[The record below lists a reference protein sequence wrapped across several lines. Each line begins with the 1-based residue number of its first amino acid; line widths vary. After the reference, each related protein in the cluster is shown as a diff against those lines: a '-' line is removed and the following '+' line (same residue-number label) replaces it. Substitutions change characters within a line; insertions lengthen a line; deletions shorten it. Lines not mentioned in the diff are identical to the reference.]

1 MKTVF
6 MFSGQGAQYAGMGK
20 DLYENYAVAKEVF
33 DRADEV
39 LGYSIKDICFSDEEK
54 LGLTEF
60 TQPAILTM
68 SIAAMKV
75 LQENGINA
83 DMTAGLSLGEYSAL
97 VASGAMKFEE
107 AVALVQKRGKFM
119 CGIIGYTGS
128 EDVKGVLLDALELLE
143 YRGYDSAGIA
153 LADTGLKQT
162 KVYKCAGRVKDLRA
176 ICESEKLITECGI
189 GHTRWATHG
198 GVNDTNAHPHQV
210 GKVTLVHNGI
220 IENYRELI
228 ADYELESVLKSET
241 DSEVVAALLNKFYT
255 GDPDEAIK
263 KTVSKLKGT
272 FALVILF
279 EDHQGEIYS
288 VRNVSPIVAT
298 LCKEGAML
306 ASDLTALCRFT
317 NRYFVVPEY
326 HILKL
331 AKDAIVLKDFNGNQV
346 EPDYLE
352 VDWELNNAGKN
363 GYPFYM
369 EKEIMEQPDAIER
382 TITNRITSGMPDF
395 TADGV
400 PDEIFTQCER
410 VNIIACGTAMH
421 AGLVAQALIKSILH
435 MHIDVD
441 MASEFMYS
449 DPVIDEKS
457 LVIAVSQSG
466 ETIDTLEAVKY
477 AKKRGAKCLSIIN
490 VKGSSIARESDYV
503 LYTNAGPEIAVAS
516 TKAYTTQLAVFYL
529 IVAKMAQLRGV
540 FSQEETQSFIREL
553 QRTPDV
559 MKKVLEGRQEIHK
572 LANKVLEAKDL
583 FMIGRGLDYSILLE
597 GSLKLKEVSYIHSE
611 AYASGELKHGPI
623 ALITQDT
630 PVVAAVTQ
638 EKLMSKE
645 LSNIK
650 EVRSRGASCS
660 LSRKV
665 LQKISTV
672 HMIPS
677 ICRICRMNLW

>member
-1 MKTVF
+1 
-6 MFSGQGAQYAGMGK
+6 
-20 DLYENYAVAKEVF
+20 
-33 DRADEV
+33 
-39 LGYSIKDICFSDEEK
+39 
-54 LGLTEF
+54 
-60 TQPAILTM
+60 
-68 SIAAMKV
+68 
-75 LQENGINA
+75 
-83 DMTAGLSLGEYSAL
+83 
-97 VASGAMKFEE
+97 
-107 AVALVQKRGKFM
+107 M

-128 EDVKGVLLDALELLE
+128 EDVREVLLDALELLE

-153 LADTGLKQT
+153 LRDEESGKTE
-162 KVYKCAGRVKDLRA
+162 VRKCAGRVSDLRA
-176 ICESEKLITECGI
+176 ICASEKVVSQCGI

-198 GVNDTNAHPHQV
+198 GVNDCNAHPHQV

-228 ADYELESVLKSET
+228 ADYDLADTLKSET
-241 DSEVVAALLNKFYT
+241 DSEVVAALLNRFYE
-255 GDPDEAIK
+255 GNPEEAIK

-279 EDHQGEIYS
+279 EDQKDVIYS
-288 VRNVSPIVAT
+288 TRNVSPIVAT
-298 LCKEGAML
+298 ICKEGAML

-331 AKDAIVLKDFNGNQV
+331 SADKLTLTDFDGNEVLPK
-346 EPDYLE
+346 YLT
-352 VDWELNNAGKN
+352 VDWELNSAGKN

-369 EKEIMEQPDAIER
+369 EKEIMEQPEAIEN
-382 TITNRITSGMPDF
+382 TIKNRIVGGMPDF
-395 TADGV
+395 TAAGV
-400 PDEIFTQCER
+400 PDTLFTECEHICI
-410 VNIIACGTAMH
+410 VACGTAMH
-421 AGLVAQALIKSILH
+421 AGLVAQALVKSILH
-435 MHIDVD
+435 MHIEVQ

-449 DPVIDEKS
+449 DPVIDEKT

-477 AKKRGAKCLSIIN
+477 AKNRGAKCLAIIN

-529 IVAKMAQLRGV
+529 IVARMAHSRGV
-540 FSQEETQSFIREL
+540 FDDAQTQSFVREL
-553 QRTPDV
+553 QRTPEV
-559 MKKVLEGRQEIHK
+559 MKKVLERRRDIHVVAK
-572 LANKVLEAKDL
+572 KVLGAKDL

-630 PVVAAVTQ
+630 PVVATVTQ

-650 EVRSRGASCS
+650 EVKSRGADVVVFIKESIAGDLAKEYEIFTLPDMQDEFMVLPAS
-660 LSRKV
+660 VALQLLAYYVSSDKGFDVDKPRNLAKV
-665 LQKISTV
+665 VTV
-672 HMIPS
+672 E
-677 ICRICRMNLW
+677 

>member
-1 MKTVF
+1 M
-6 MFSGQGAQYAGMGK
+6 
-20 DLYENYAVAKEVF
+20 
-33 DRADEV
+33 
-39 LGYSIKDICFSDEEK
+39 
-54 LGLTEF
+54 
-60 TQPAILTM
+60 
-68 SIAAMKV
+68 
-75 LQENGINA
+75 
-83 DMTAGLSLGEYSAL
+83 
-97 VASGAMKFEE
+97 
-107 AVALVQKRGKFM
+107 
-119 CGIIGYTGS
+119 
-128 EDVKGVLLDALELLE
+128 
-143 YRGYDSAGIA
+143 
-153 LADTGLKQT
+153 
-162 KVYKCAGRVKDLRA
+162 
-176 ICESEKLITECGI
+176 
-189 GHTRWATHG
+189 
-198 GVNDTNAHPHQV
+198 
-210 GKVTLVHNGI
+210 TLVHNGI

-331 AKDAIVLKDFNGNQV
+331 AKDAIVNQV

-611 AYASGELKHGPI
+611 AYAAGELKHGTI
-623 ALITQDT
+623 SLIEDGTLVIGVLTQ
-630 PVVAAVTQ
+630 PELY
-638 EKLMSKE
+638 EKTV
-645 LSNIK
+645 SNMV
-650 EVRSRGASCS
+650 ECRSRGAYLMGLTTFGNYNIEDTADFTVYIPKTDPHFATS
-660 LSRKV
+660 LAV
-665 LQKISTV
+665 IPLQLLGYYVSVNKGLDVDKPRNLAKSVTV
-672 HMIPS
+672 E
-677 ICRICRMNLW
+677 

>member
-1 MKTVF
+1 
-6 MFSGQGAQYAGMGK
+6 
-20 DLYENYAVAKEVF
+20 
-33 DRADEV
+33 
-39 LGYSIKDICFSDEEK
+39 
-54 LGLTEF
+54 
-60 TQPAILTM
+60 
-68 SIAAMKV
+68 
-75 LQENGINA
+75 
-83 DMTAGLSLGEYSAL
+83 
-97 VASGAMKFEE
+97 
-107 AVALVQKRGKFM
+107 M

-128 EDVKGVLLDALELLE
+128 EDVREVLLDALELLE

-153 LADTGLKQT
+153 LRDEESGKTE
-162 KVYKCAGRVKDLRA
+162 VRKCAGRVSDLRA
-176 ICESEKLITECGI
+176 ICASEKVVSQCGI

-198 GVNDTNAHPHQV
+198 GVNDCNAHPHQV

-228 ADYELESVLKSET
+228 VDYDLADTLKSET
-241 DSEVVAALLNKFYT
+241 DSEVVAALLNRFYE
-255 GDPDEAIK
+255 GNPEEAIK

-279 EDHQGEIYS
+279 EDQKDVIYS
-288 VRNVSPIVAT
+288 TRNVSPIVAT
-298 LCKEGAML
+298 ICKEGAML

-331 AKDAIVLKDFNGNQV
+331 SADKLTLTDFDGNEVLPK
-346 EPDYLE
+346 YLT
-352 VDWELNNAGKN
+352 VDWELNSAGKN

-369 EKEIMEQPDAIER
+369 EKEIMEQPEAIEN
-382 TITNRITSGMPDF
+382 TIRNRIVGGMPDF

-400 PDEIFTQCER
+400 PDTLFTECEHICI
-410 VNIIACGTAMH
+410 VACGTAMH
-421 AGLVAQALIKSILH
+421 AGLVAQALVKSILH
-435 MHIDVD
+435 MHIEVQ

-449 DPVIDEKS
+449 DPVIDEKT

-477 AKKRGAKCLSIIN
+477 AKNRGAKCLAIIN

-529 IVAKMAQLRGV
+529 IVARMAHSRGV
-540 FSQEETQSFIREL
+540 FDDAQTQSFVREL
-553 QRTPDV
+553 QRTPEV
-559 MKKVLEGRQEIHK
+559 MKKVLERRRDIHVVAK
-572 LANKVLEAKDL
+572 KVLGAKDL

-630 PVVAAVTQ
+630 PVVATVTQ

-650 EVRSRGASCS
+650 EVKSRGADVVVFIKESIAGDLAKEYEIFTLPDMQDEFMVLPAS
-660 LSRKV
+660 VALQLLAYYVSSDKGFDVDKPRNLAKV
-665 LQKISTV
+665 VTV
-672 HMIPS
+672 E
-677 ICRICRMNLW
+677 

>member
-1 MKTVF
+1 
-6 MFSGQGAQYAGMGK
+6 
-20 DLYENYAVAKEVF
+20 
-33 DRADEV
+33 
-39 LGYSIKDICFSDEEK
+39 
-54 LGLTEF
+54 
-60 TQPAILTM
+60 
-68 SIAAMKV
+68 
-75 LQENGINA
+75 
-83 DMTAGLSLGEYSAL
+83 
-97 VASGAMKFEE
+97 
-107 AVALVQKRGKFM
+107 M

-128 EDVKGVLLDALELLE
+128 EDVREVLLDALELLE

-153 LADTGLKQT
+153 LRDEESGKTE
-162 KVYKCAGRVKDLRA
+162 VRKCAGRVSDLRA
-176 ICESEKLITECGI
+176 ICASEKVVSQCGI

-198 GVNDTNAHPHQV
+198 GVNDCNAHPHQV

-228 ADYELESVLKSET
+228 ADYGLADTLKSET
-241 DSEVVAALLNKFYT
+241 DSEVVAALLNRFYE
-255 GDPDEAIK
+255 GNPEEAIK

-279 EDHQGEIYS
+279 EDQKDVIYS
-288 VRNVSPIVAT
+288 TRNVSPIVAT
-298 LCKEGAML
+298 ICKEGAML

-331 AKDAIVLKDFNGNQV
+331 SADKLTLTDFDGNEVLPK
-346 EPDYLE
+346 YLT
-352 VDWELNNAGKN
+352 VDWELNSAGKN

-369 EKEIMEQPDAIER
+369 EKEIMEQPEAIEN
-382 TITNRITSGMPDF
+382 TIKNRIVGGMPDF

-400 PDEIFTQCER
+400 PDTLFTECEHICI
-410 VNIIACGTAMH
+410 VACGTAMH
-421 AGLVAQALIKSILH
+421 AGLVAQALVKSILH
-435 MHIDVD
+435 MHIEVQ

-449 DPVIDEKS
+449 DPVIDEKT

-477 AKKRGAKCLSIIN
+477 AKNRGAKCLAIIN

-529 IVAKMAQLRGV
+529 IVARMAHSRGV
-540 FSQEETQSFIREL
+540 FDDAQIQSFVREL
-553 QRTPDV
+553 QRTPEV
-559 MKKVLEGRQEIHK
+559 MKKVLERRRDIHVVAK
-572 LANKVLEAKDL
+572 KVLGAKDL

-630 PVVAAVTQ
+630 PVVATVTQ

-650 EVRSRGASCS
+650 EVKSRGADVVVFIKESIAGDLAKEYEIFTLPDMQDEFMVLPAS
-660 LSRKV
+660 VALQLLAYYASSDKGFDVDKPRNLAKV
-665 LQKISTV
+665 VTV
-672 HMIPS
+672 E
-677 ICRICRMNLW
+677 

>member
-1 MKTVF
+1 
-6 MFSGQGAQYAGMGK
+6 
-20 DLYENYAVAKEVF
+20 
-33 DRADEV
+33 
-39 LGYSIKDICFSDEEK
+39 
-54 LGLTEF
+54 
-60 TQPAILTM
+60 
-68 SIAAMKV
+68 
-75 LQENGINA
+75 
-83 DMTAGLSLGEYSAL
+83 
-97 VASGAMKFEE
+97 
-107 AVALVQKRGKFM
+107 M

-128 EDVKGVLLDALELLE
+128 EDVREVLLDALELLE

-153 LADTGLKQT
+153 LRDEESGKTE
-162 KVYKCAGRVKDLRA
+162 VRKCAGRVSDLRA
-176 ICESEKLITECGI
+176 ICASEKVVSQCGI

-198 GVNDTNAHPHQV
+198 GVNDCNAHPHQV

-228 ADYELESVLKSET
+228 ADYDLADTLKSET
-241 DSEVVAALLNKFYT
+241 DSEVVAALLNRFYE
-255 GDPDEAIK
+255 GKPEEAIK

-279 EDHQGEIYS
+279 EDQKDVIYS
-288 VRNVSPIVAT
+288 TRNVSPIVAT
-298 LCKEGAML
+298 ICKEGAML

-331 AKDAIVLKDFNGNQV
+331 SADKLTLTDFDGNEVLPK
-346 EPDYLE
+346 YLT
-352 VDWELNNAGKN
+352 VDWELNSAGKN

-369 EKEIMEQPDAIER
+369 EKEIMEQPEAIEN
-382 TITNRITSGMPDF
+382 TIRNRIVGGMPDF

-400 PDEIFTQCER
+400 PDTLFTECEHICI
-410 VNIIACGTAMH
+410 VACGTAMH
-421 AGLVAQALIKSILH
+421 AGLVAQALVKSILH
-435 MHIDVD
+435 MHIEVQ

-449 DPVIDEKS
+449 DPVIDEKT

-466 ETIDTLEAVKY
+466 ETIDTLEAMKY
-477 AKKRGAKCLSIIN
+477 AKNRGAKCLAIIN

-529 IVAKMAQLRGV
+529 IVARMAHSRGV
-540 FSQEETQSFIREL
+540 FDDAQTQSFVREL
-553 QRTPDV
+553 QRTPEV
-559 MKKVLEGRQEIHK
+559 MKKVLERRRDIHVVAK
-572 LANKVLEAKDL
+572 KVLGAKDL

-630 PVVAAVTQ
+630 PVVATVTQ

-650 EVRSRGASCS
+650 EVKSRGADVVVFIKESIAGDLAKEYEIFTLPDMQDEFMVLPAS
-660 LSRKV
+660 VALQLLAYYVSSDKGFDVDKPRNLAKV
-665 LQKISTV
+665 VTV
-672 HMIPS
+672 E
-677 ICRICRMNLW
+677 

>member
-1 MKTVF
+1 
-6 MFSGQGAQYAGMGK
+6 
-20 DLYENYAVAKEVF
+20 
-33 DRADEV
+33 
-39 LGYSIKDICFSDEEK
+39 
-54 LGLTEF
+54 
-60 TQPAILTM
+60 
-68 SIAAMKV
+68 
-75 LQENGINA
+75 
-83 DMTAGLSLGEYSAL
+83 
-97 VASGAMKFEE
+97 
-107 AVALVQKRGKFM
+107 M

-128 EDVKGVLLDALELLE
+128 EDVREVLLDALELLE

-153 LADTGLKQT
+153 LRDEESGKTE
-162 KVYKCAGRVKDLRA
+162 VRKCAGRVSDLRA
-176 ICESEKLITECGI
+176 ICASEKVVSQCGI

-198 GVNDTNAHPHQV
+198 GVNDCNAHPHQV

-228 ADYELESVLKSET
+228 ADYDLADTLKSET
-241 DSEVVAALLNKFYT
+241 DSEVVAALLNRFYE
-255 GDPDEAIK
+255 GNPEEAIK

-279 EDHQGEIYS
+279 EDQKDVIYS
-288 VRNVSPIVAT
+288 TRNVSPIVAT
-298 LCKEGAML
+298 ICKEGAML

-317 NRYFVVPEY
+317 NRYFVVSEY

-331 AKDAIVLKDFNGNQV
+331 SADKLTLTDFDGNEVLPK
-346 EPDYLE
+346 YLT
-352 VDWELNNAGKN
+352 VDWELNSAGKN

-369 EKEIMEQPDAIER
+369 EKEIMEQPEAIEN
-382 TITNRITSGMPDF
+382 TIRNRIVGGMPDF

-400 PDEIFTQCER
+400 PDTLFTECEHICI
-410 VNIIACGTAMH
+410 VACGTAMH
-421 AGLVAQALIKSILH
+421 AGLVAQALVKSILH
-435 MHIDVD
+435 MHIEVQ

-449 DPVIDEKS
+449 DPVIDEKT

-466 ETIDTLEAVKY
+466 ETIDTLEAMKY
-477 AKKRGAKCLSIIN
+477 AKNRGAKCLAIIN

-529 IVAKMAQLRGV
+529 IVARMAHSRGV
-540 FSQEETQSFIREL
+540 FDDAQTQSFVREL
-553 QRTPDV
+553 QRTPEV
-559 MKKVLEGRQEIHK
+559 MKKVLERRRDIHVVAK
-572 LANKVLEAKDL
+572 KVLGAKDL

-630 PVVAAVTQ
+630 PVVATVTQ

-650 EVRSRGASCS
+650 EVKSRGADVVVFIKESIVGDLAKEYEIFTLPDMQDEFMVLPAS
-660 LSRKV
+660 VALQLLAYYVSSDKGFDVDKPRNLAKV
-665 LQKISTV
+665 VTV
-672 HMIPS
+672 E
-677 ICRICRMNLW
+677 

>member
-1 MKTVF
+1 
-6 MFSGQGAQYAGMGK
+6 
-20 DLYENYAVAKEVF
+20 
-33 DRADEV
+33 
-39 LGYSIKDICFSDEEK
+39 
-54 LGLTEF
+54 
-60 TQPAILTM
+60 
-68 SIAAMKV
+68 
-75 LQENGINA
+75 
-83 DMTAGLSLGEYSAL
+83 
-97 VASGAMKFEE
+97 
-107 AVALVQKRGKFM
+107 M

-128 EDVKGVLLDALELLE
+128 EDVREVLLDALELLE

-153 LADTGLKQT
+153 LRDEESGKTE
-162 KVYKCAGRVKDLRA
+162 VRKCAGRVSDLRA
-176 ICESEKLITECGI
+176 ICASEKVVSQCGI

-198 GVNDTNAHPHQV
+198 GVNDCNAHPHQV

-228 ADYELESVLKSET
+228 ADYDLADTLKSET
-241 DSEVVAALLNKFYT
+241 DSEVVAALLNRFYE
-255 GDPDEAIK
+255 GNPEEAIK

-279 EDHQGEIYS
+279 EDQKDVIYS
-288 VRNVSPIVAT
+288 TRNVSPIVAT
-298 LCKEGAML
+298 ICKEGAML

-326 HILKL
+326 HNLKL
-331 AKDAIVLKDFNGNQV
+331 SADKLTLTDFDGNEVLPK
-346 EPDYLE
+346 YLT
-352 VDWELNNAGKN
+352 VDWELNSAGKN

-369 EKEIMEQPDAIER
+369 EKEIMEQPEAIEN
-382 TITNRITSGMPDF
+382 TIRNRIVGGMPDF

-400 PDEIFTQCER
+400 PDTLFTECEHICI
-410 VNIIACGTAMH
+410 VACGTAMH
-421 AGLVAQALIKSILH
+421 AGLVAQALVKSILH
-435 MHIDVD
+435 MHIEVQ

-449 DPVIDEKS
+449 DPVIDEKT

-477 AKKRGAKCLSIIN
+477 AKNRGAKCLAIIN

-529 IVAKMAQLRGV
+529 IVARMAHSRGV
-540 FSQEETQSFIREL
+540 FDDAQTQSFVREL
-553 QRTPDV
+553 QRTPEV
-559 MKKVLEGRQEIHK
+559 MKKVLERRRDIHVVAK
-572 LANKVLEAKDL
+572 KVLGAKDL

-630 PVVAAVTQ
+630 PVVATVTQ

-650 EVRSRGASCS
+650 EVKSRGADVVVFIKESIVGDLAKEYEIFTLPDMQDEFMVLPAS
-660 LSRKV
+660 VALQLLAYYVSSDKGFDVDKPRNLAKV
-665 LQKISTV
+665 VTV
-672 HMIPS
+672 E
-677 ICRICRMNLW
+677 

>member
-1 MKTVF
+1 M
-6 MFSGQGAQYAGMGK
+6 
-20 DLYENYAVAKEVF
+20 
-33 DRADEV
+33 
-39 LGYSIKDICFSDEEK
+39 
-54 LGLTEF
+54 
-60 TQPAILTM
+60 
-68 SIAAMKV
+68 
-75 LQENGINA
+75 
-83 DMTAGLSLGEYSAL
+83 
-97 VASGAMKFEE
+97 
-107 AVALVQKRGKFM
+107 
-119 CGIIGYTGS
+119 
-128 EDVKGVLLDALELLE
+128 DALELFE

-153 LADTGLKQT
+153 LRDEESGKTE
-162 KVYKCAGRVKDLRA
+162 VRKCAGRVSDLRA
-176 ICESEKLITECGI
+176 ICASEKVVSQCGI

-198 GVNDTNAHPHQV
+198 GVNDCNAHPHQV

-228 ADYELESVLKSET
+228 ADYDLADTLKSET
-241 DSEVVAALLNKFYT
+241 DSEVVAALLNRFYE
-255 GDPDEAIK
+255 GNPEEAIK

-279 EDHQGEIYS
+279 EDQKDVIYS
-288 VRNVSPIVAT
+288 TRNVSPIVAT
-298 LCKEGAML
+298 ICKEGAML

-331 AKDAIVLKDFNGNQV
+331 SADKLTLTDFDGNEVLPK
-346 EPDYLE
+346 YLT
-352 VDWELNNAGKN
+352 VDWELNSAGKN

-369 EKEIMEQPDAIER
+369 EKEIMEQPEAIEN
-382 TITNRITSGMPDF
+382 TIRNRIVGGMPDF

-400 PDEIFTQCER
+400 PDTLFTECEHICI
-410 VNIIACGTAMH
+410 VACGTAMH
-421 AGLVAQALIKSILH
+421 AGLVAQALVKSILH
-435 MHIDVD
+435 MHIEVQ

-449 DPVIDEKS
+449 DPVIDEKT

-466 ETIDTLEAVKY
+466 ETIDTLEAMKY
-477 AKKRGAKCLSIIN
+477 AKNRGAKCLAIIN

-529 IVAKMAQLRGV
+529 IVARMAHSRGV
-540 FSQEETQSFIREL
+540 FDDAQTQSFVREL
-553 QRTPDV
+553 QRTPEV
-559 MKKVLEGRQEIHK
+559 MKKVLERRRDIHVVAK
-572 LANKVLEAKDL
+572 KVLGAKDL

-630 PVVAAVTQ
+630 PVVATVTQ

-650 EVRSRGASCS
+650 EVKSRGADVVVFIKESIVGDLAKEYEIFTLPDMQDEFMVLPAS
-660 LSRKV
+660 VALQLLAYYVSSDKGFDVDKPRNLAKV
-665 LQKISTV
+665 VTV
-672 HMIPS
+672 E
-677 ICRICRMNLW
+677 

>member
-1 MKTVF
+1 
-6 MFSGQGAQYAGMGK
+6 
-20 DLYENYAVAKEVF
+20 
-33 DRADEV
+33 
-39 LGYSIKDICFSDEEK
+39 
-54 LGLTEF
+54 
-60 TQPAILTM
+60 
-68 SIAAMKV
+68 
-75 LQENGINA
+75 
-83 DMTAGLSLGEYSAL
+83 
-97 VASGAMKFEE
+97 
-107 AVALVQKRGKFM
+107 M

-128 EDVKGVLLDALELLE
+128 EDVREVLLDALELLE

-153 LADTGLKQT
+153 LRDEESGKTE
-162 KVYKCAGRVKDLRA
+162 VRKCAGRVSDLRA
-176 ICESEKLITECGI
+176 ICASEKVVSQCGI

-198 GVNDTNAHPHQV
+198 GVNDCNAHPHKV
-210 GKVTLVHNGI
+210 GKVTLVHNAI

-228 ADYELESVLKSET
+228 ADYDLADTLKSET
-241 DSEVVAALLNKFYT
+241 DSEVVAALLNRFYE
-255 GDPDEAIK
+255 GKPEEAIK

-279 EDHQGEIYS
+279 EDQKDVIYS
-288 VRNVSPIVAT
+288 TRNVSPIVAT
-298 LCKEGAML
+298 ICKEGAML

-331 AKDAIVLKDFNGNQV
+331 SADKLTLTDFEGNEVLPK
-346 EPDYLE
+346 YLT
-352 VDWELNNAGKN
+352 VDWELNSAGKN

-369 EKEIMEQPDAIER
+369 EKEIMEQPEAIEN
-382 TITNRITSGMPDF
+382 TIRNRIVGGMPDF

-400 PDEIFTQCER
+400 PDTLFTECEHICI
-410 VNIIACGTAMH
+410 VACGTAMH
-421 AGLVAQALIKSILH
+421 AGLVAQALVKSILH
-435 MHIDVD
+435 MHIEVQ

-449 DPVIDEKS
+449 DPVIDEKTR
-457 LVIAVSQSG
+457 VIAVSQSG
-466 ETIDTLEAVKY
+466 ETIDTLEAMKY
-477 AKKRGAKCLSIIN
+477 AKNRGAKCLAIIN

-529 IVAKMAQLRGV
+529 IVARMAHSRGV
-540 FSQEETQSFIREL
+540 FDDAQTQSFVREL
-553 QRTPDV
+553 QRTPEV
-559 MKKVLEGRQEIHK
+559 MKKVLERRRDIHVVAK
-572 LANKVLEAKDL
+572 KVLGAKDL

-630 PVVAAVTQ
+630 PVVATVTQ

-650 EVRSRGASCS
+650 EVKSRGADVVVFIKESIAGDLAKEYEIFTLPDMRDEFMVLPAS
-660 LSRKV
+660 VALQLLAYYVSSDKGFDVDKPRNLAKV
-665 LQKISTV
+665 VTV
-672 HMIPS
+672 E
-677 ICRICRMNLW
+677 

>member
-1 MKTVF
+1 
-6 MFSGQGAQYAGMGK
+6 
-20 DLYENYAVAKEVF
+20 
-33 DRADEV
+33 
-39 LGYSIKDICFSDEEK
+39 
-54 LGLTEF
+54 
-60 TQPAILTM
+60 
-68 SIAAMKV
+68 
-75 LQENGINA
+75 
-83 DMTAGLSLGEYSAL
+83 
-97 VASGAMKFEE
+97 
-107 AVALVQKRGKFM
+107 M

-128 EDVKGVLLDALELLE
+128 EDVREVLLDALELLE

-153 LADTGLKQT
+153 LRDEESGKTE
-162 KVYKCAGRVKDLRA
+162 VRKCAGRVSDLRA
-176 ICESEKLITECGI
+176 ICASEKVVSQCGI

-198 GVNDTNAHPHQV
+198 GVNDCNAHPHQV

-228 ADYELESVLKSET
+228 ADYDLADTLKSET
-241 DSEVVAALLNKFYT
+241 DSEVVAALLNRFYE
-255 GDPDEAIK
+255 GNPEEAIK

-279 EDHQGEIYS
+279 EDQKDVIYS
-288 VRNVSPIVAT
+288 TRNVSPIVAT
-298 LCKEGAML
+298 ICKEGAML

-331 AKDAIVLKDFNGNQV
+331 SADKLTLTDFDGNEVLPK
-346 EPDYLE
+346 YLT
-352 VDWELNNAGKN
+352 VDWELNSAGKN

-369 EKEIMEQPDAIER
+369 EKEIMEQPEAIEN
-382 TITNRITSGMPDF
+382 TIRNRIVGGMPDF

-400 PDEIFTQCER
+400 PDTLFTECEHICI
-410 VNIIACGTAMH
+410 VACGTAMH
-421 AGLVAQALIKSILH
+421 AGLVAQALVKSILH
-435 MHIDVD
+435 MHIEVQ

-449 DPVIDEKS
+449 DPVIDEKT

-466 ETIDTLEAVKY
+466 ETIDTLEAMKY
-477 AKKRGAKCLSIIN
+477 AKNRGAKCLAIIN

-529 IVAKMAQLRGV
+529 IVARMAHSRGV
-540 FSQEETQSFIREL
+540 FDDAQTQSFVREL
-553 QRTPDV
+553 QRTPEV
-559 MKKVLEGRQEIHK
+559 MKKVLERRRDIHVVAK
-572 LANKVLEAKDL
+572 KVLGAKDL

-630 PVVAAVTQ
+630 PVVATVTQ

-645 LSNIK
+645 LSNSK
-650 EVRSRGASCS
+650 EVKSRGADVVVFIKESIVGDLAKEYEIFTLPDMQDEFMVLPAS
-660 LSRKV
+660 VALQLLAYYVSSDKGFDVDKPRNLAKV
-665 LQKISTV
+665 VTV
-672 HMIPS
+672 E
-677 ICRICRMNLW
+677 

>member
-1 MKTVF
+1 
-6 MFSGQGAQYAGMGK
+6 
-20 DLYENYAVAKEVF
+20 
-33 DRADEV
+33 
-39 LGYSIKDICFSDEEK
+39 
-54 LGLTEF
+54 
-60 TQPAILTM
+60 
-68 SIAAMKV
+68 
-75 LQENGINA
+75 
-83 DMTAGLSLGEYSAL
+83 
-97 VASGAMKFEE
+97 
-107 AVALVQKRGKFM
+107 M

-128 EDVKGVLLDALELLE
+128 EDVREVLLDALELLE

-153 LADTGLKQT
+153 LRDEESGKTE
-162 KVYKCAGRVKDLRA
+162 VRKCAGRVSDLRA
-176 ICESEKLITECGI
+176 ICASEKVVSQCGI

-198 GVNDTNAHPHQV
+198 GVNDCNAHPHQV

-228 ADYELESVLKSET
+228 ADYDLADTLKSET
-241 DSEVVAALLNKFYT
+241 DSEVVAALLNRFYE
-255 GDPDEAIK
+255 GNPEEAIK

-279 EDHQGEIYS
+279 EDQKDVIYS
-288 VRNVSPIVAT
+288 TRNVSPIVAT
-298 LCKEGAML
+298 ICKEGAML

-331 AKDAIVLKDFNGNQV
+331 SADKLTLTDFDGN
-346 EPDYLE
+346 EMLPKYLT
-352 VDWELNNAGKN
+352 VDWELNSAGKN

-369 EKEIMEQPDAIER
+369 EKEIMEQPEAIEN
-382 TITNRITSGMPDF
+382 TIRNRIVGGMPDF

-400 PDEIFTQCER
+400 PDTLFTECEHICI
-410 VNIIACGTAMH
+410 VACGTAMH
-421 AGLVAQALIKSILH
+421 AGLVAQALVKSILH
-435 MHIDVD
+435 MHIEVQ

-449 DPVIDEKS
+449 DPVIDEKT

-477 AKKRGAKCLSIIN
+477 AKNRGAKCLAIIN

-503 LYTNAGPEIAVAS
+503 LYTTAGPEIAVAS

-529 IVAKMAQLRGV
+529 IVARMAHSRGV
-540 FSQEETQSFIREL
+540 FDDAQTQSFVREL
-553 QRTPDV
+553 QRTPEV
-559 MKKVLEGRQEIHK
+559 MKKVLERRRDIHVVAK
-572 LANKVLEAKDL
+572 KVLGAKDL

-630 PVVAAVTQ
+630 PVVATVTQ

-650 EVRSRGASCS
+650 EVKSRGADVVVFIKESIVGDLAKEYEIFTLPDMQDEFMVLPAS
-660 LSRKV
+660 VALQLLAYYVSSDKGFDVDKPRNLAKV
-665 LQKISTV
+665 VTV
-672 HMIPS
+672 E
-677 ICRICRMNLW
+677 

>member
-1 MKTVF
+1 
-6 MFSGQGAQYAGMGK
+6 
-20 DLYENYAVAKEVF
+20 
-33 DRADEV
+33 
-39 LGYSIKDICFSDEEK
+39 
-54 LGLTEF
+54 
-60 TQPAILTM
+60 
-68 SIAAMKV
+68 
-75 LQENGINA
+75 
-83 DMTAGLSLGEYSAL
+83 
-97 VASGAMKFEE
+97 
-107 AVALVQKRGKFM
+107 M

-128 EDVKGVLLDALELLE
+128 EDVREVLLDALELLE

-153 LADTGLKQT
+153 LRDEESGKTE
-162 KVYKCAGRVKDLRA
+162 VRKCAGRVSDLRA
-176 ICESEKLITECGI
+176 ICASEKVVSQCGI

-198 GVNDTNAHPHQV
+198 GVNDCNAHPHQV
-210 GKVTLVHNGI
+210 GKVTLVRNGI

-228 ADYELESVLKSET
+228 ADYDLADTLKSET
-241 DSEVVAALLNKFYT
+241 DSEVVAALLNRFYE
-255 GDPDEAIK
+255 GNPEEAIK

-279 EDHQGEIYS
+279 EDQKDVIYS
-288 VRNVSPIVAT
+288 TRNVSPIVAT
-298 LCKEGAML
+298 ICKEGAML

-331 AKDAIVLKDFNGNQV
+331 SADKLTLTDFDGNEVLPK
-346 EPDYLE
+346 YLT
-352 VDWELNNAGKN
+352 VDWELNSAGKN

-369 EKEIMEQPDAIER
+369 EKEIMEQPEAIEN
-382 TITNRITSGMPDF
+382 TIRNRIVGGMPDF

-400 PDEIFTQCER
+400 PDTLFTECEHICI
-410 VNIIACGTAMH
+410 VACGTAMH
-421 AGLVAQALIKSILH
+421 AGLVAQALVKSILH
-435 MHIDVD
+435 MHIEVQ

-449 DPVIDEKS
+449 DPVIDEKT

-466 ETIDTLEAVKY
+466 ETIDTLEAMKY
-477 AKKRGAKCLSIIN
+477 AKNRGAKCLAIIN

-529 IVAKMAQLRGV
+529 IVARMAHSRGV
-540 FSQEETQSFIREL
+540 FDDAQTQSFVREL
-553 QRTPDV
+553 QRTPEV
-559 MKKVLEGRQEIHK
+559 MKKVLERRRDIHVVAK
-572 LANKVLEAKDL
+572 KVLGAKDL

-630 PVVAAVTQ
+630 PVVATVTQ

-650 EVRSRGASCS
+650 EVKSRGADVVVFIKESIVGDLAKEYEIFTLPDMQDEFMVLPAS
-660 LSRKV
+660 VALQLLAYYVSSDKGFDVDKPRNLAKV
-665 LQKISTV
+665 VTV
-672 HMIPS
+672 E
-677 ICRICRMNLW
+677 

>member
-1 MKTVF
+1 
-6 MFSGQGAQYAGMGK
+6 
-20 DLYENYAVAKEVF
+20 
-33 DRADEV
+33 
-39 LGYSIKDICFSDEEK
+39 
-54 LGLTEF
+54 
-60 TQPAILTM
+60 
-68 SIAAMKV
+68 
-75 LQENGINA
+75 
-83 DMTAGLSLGEYSAL
+83 
-97 VASGAMKFEE
+97 
-107 AVALVQKRGKFM
+107 M

-128 EDVKGVLLDALELLE
+128 EDVREVLLDALELLE

-153 LADTGLKQT
+153 LRDEESGKTE
-162 KVYKCAGRVKDLRA
+162 VRKCAGRVSDLRA
-176 ICESEKLITECGI
+176 ICASEKVVSQCGI

-198 GVNDTNAHPHQV
+198 GVNDCNAHPHQV

-228 ADYELESVLKSET
+228 ADYDLADTLKSET
-241 DSEVVAALLNKFYT
+241 DSEVVAALLNRFYEEN
-255 GDPDEAIK
+255 PEEAIK

-279 EDHQGEIYS
+279 EDQKDVIYS
-288 VRNVSPIVAT
+288 TRNVSPIVAT
-298 LCKEGAML
+298 ICKEGAML

-331 AKDAIVLKDFNGNQV
+331 SADKLTLTDFDGNEVLPK
-346 EPDYLE
+346 YLT
-352 VDWELNNAGKN
+352 VDWELNSAGKN

-369 EKEIMEQPDAIER
+369 EKEIMEQPEAIEN
-382 TITNRITSGMPDF
+382 TIKNRIVGGMPDF

-400 PDEIFTQCER
+400 PDTLFTECEHICI
-410 VNIIACGTAMH
+410 VACGTAMH
-421 AGLVAQALIKSILH
+421 AGLVAQTLVKSILH
-435 MHIDVD
+435 MHIEVQ

-449 DPVIDEKS
+449 DPVIDDKT

-477 AKKRGAKCLSIIN
+477 AKNRGAKCLAIIN

-529 IVAKMAQLRGV
+529 IVARMAHSRGV
-540 FSQEETQSFIREL
+540 FDDAQTQSFVREL
-553 QRTPDV
+553 QRTPEV
-559 MKKVLEGRQEIHK
+559 MKKVLERRRDIHVVAK
-572 LANKVLEAKDL
+572 KVLGAKDL

-630 PVVAAVTQ
+630 PVVATVTQ

-650 EVRSRGASCS
+650 EVKSRGADVVVFIKESIAGDLAKEYEIFTLPDMQDEFMVLPAS
-660 LSRKV
+660 VALQLLAYYVSSDKGFDVDKPRNLAKV
-665 LQKISTV
+665 VTV
-672 HMIPS
+672 E
-677 ICRICRMNLW
+677 

>member
-1 MKTVF
+1 
-6 MFSGQGAQYAGMGK
+6 
-20 DLYENYAVAKEVF
+20 
-33 DRADEV
+33 
-39 LGYSIKDICFSDEEK
+39 
-54 LGLTEF
+54 
-60 TQPAILTM
+60 
-68 SIAAMKV
+68 
-75 LQENGINA
+75 
-83 DMTAGLSLGEYSAL
+83 
-97 VASGAMKFEE
+97 
-107 AVALVQKRGKFM
+107 M

-128 EDVKGVLLDALELLE
+128 EDVREVLLDALELLE

-153 LADTGLKQT
+153 LRDEESGKTE
-162 KVYKCAGRVKDLRA
+162 VRKCAGRVSDLRA
-176 ICESEKLITECGI
+176 ICASEKVVSQCGI

-198 GVNDTNAHPHQV
+198 GVNDCNAHPHQV

-228 ADYELESVLKSET
+228 ADYDLADTLKSET
-241 DSEVVAALLNKFYT
+241 DSEVVAALLNRFYE
-255 GDPDEAIK
+255 GKPEEAIK

-279 EDHQGEIYS
+279 EDQKDVIYS
-288 VRNVSPIVAT
+288 TRNVSPIVAT
-298 LCKEGAML
+298 ICKEGAML

-331 AKDAIVLKDFNGNQV
+331 SADKLTLTDFDGN
-346 EPDYLE
+346 EMLPKYLT
-352 VDWELNNAGKN
+352 VDWELNSAGKN

-369 EKEIMEQPDAIER
+369 EKEIMEQPEAIEN
-382 TITNRITSGMPDF
+382 TIRNRIVGGMPDF

-400 PDEIFTQCER
+400 PDTLFTECEHICI
-410 VNIIACGTAMH
+410 VACGTAMH
-421 AGLVAQALIKSILH
+421 AGLVAQALVKSILH
-435 MHIDVD
+435 MHIEVQ

-449 DPVIDEKS
+449 DPVIDEKT

-477 AKKRGAKCLSIIN
+477 AKNRGAKCLAIIN

-529 IVAKMAQLRGV
+529 IVARMAHSRGV
-540 FSQEETQSFIREL
+540 FDDAQTQSFVREL
-553 QRTPDV
+553 QRTPEV
-559 MKKVLEGRQEIHK
+559 MKKVLERRRDIHVVAK
-572 LANKVLEAKDL
+572 KVLGAKDL

-630 PVVAAVTQ
+630 PVVATVTQ

-650 EVRSRGASCS
+650 EVKSRGADVVVFIKESIVGD
-660 LSRKV
+660 LAKEYEIFTLPDMQDEFMV
-665 LQKISTV
+665 LPASVALQLLAYYVSSDKGFDVDKPRNLAKSVTV
-672 HMIPS
+672 E
-677 ICRICRMNLW
+677 

>member
-1 MKTVF
+1 
-6 MFSGQGAQYAGMGK
+6 
-20 DLYENYAVAKEVF
+20 
-33 DRADEV
+33 
-39 LGYSIKDICFSDEEK
+39 
-54 LGLTEF
+54 
-60 TQPAILTM
+60 
-68 SIAAMKV
+68 
-75 LQENGINA
+75 
-83 DMTAGLSLGEYSAL
+83 
-97 VASGAMKFEE
+97 
-107 AVALVQKRGKFM
+107 M

-128 EDVKGVLLDALELLE
+128 EDVREVLLDALELLE

-153 LADTGLKQT
+153 LRDEESGKTE
-162 KVYKCAGRVKDLRA
+162 VRKCAGRVSDLRA
-176 ICESEKLITECGI
+176 ICMSEKVVSQCGI

-198 GVNDTNAHPHQV
+198 GVNDCNAHPHQV

-228 ADYELESVLKSET
+228 ADYDLADTLKSET
-241 DSEVVAALLNKFYT
+241 DSEVVAALLNRFYE
-255 GDPDEAIK
+255 GKPEEAIK

-279 EDHQGEIYS
+279 EDQKDVIYS
-288 VRNVSPIVAT
+288 TRNVSPIVAT
-298 LCKEGAML
+298 ICKEGAML

-331 AKDAIVLKDFNGNQV
+331 SADKLTLTDFEGNEVLPK
-346 EPDYLE
+346 YLT
-352 VDWELNNAGKN
+352 VDWELNSAGKN

-369 EKEIMEQPDAIER
+369 EKEIMEQPEAIEN
-382 TITNRITSGMPDF
+382 TIRNRIVGGMPDF

-400 PDEIFTQCER
+400 PDTLFTECEHICI
-410 VNIIACGTAMH
+410 VACGTAMH
-421 AGLVAQALIKSILH
+421 AGLVAQALVKSILH
-435 MHIDVD
+435 MHIEVQ

-449 DPVIDEKS
+449 DPVIDEKT
-457 LVIAVSQSG
+457 LAIAVSQSG

-477 AKKRGAKCLSIIN
+477 AKNRGAKCLAIIN

-529 IVAKMAQLRGV
+529 IVARMAHSRGV
-540 FSQEETQSFIREL
+540 FDDAQTQSFVREL
-553 QRTPDV
+553 QRTPEV
-559 MKKVLEGRQEIHK
+559 MKKVLERRRDIHVVAK
-572 LANKVLEAKDL
+572 KVLGAKDL

-630 PVVAAVTQ
+630 PVVATVTQ

-650 EVRSRGASCS
+650 EVKSRGADVVVFIKESIAGDLAKEYEIFTLPDMQDEFMVLPAS
-660 LSRKV
+660 VALQLLAYYVSSDKGFDVDKPRNLAKV
-665 LQKISTV
+665 VTV
-672 HMIPS
+672 E
-677 ICRICRMNLW
+677 

>member
-1 MKTVF
+1 
-6 MFSGQGAQYAGMGK
+6 
-20 DLYENYAVAKEVF
+20 
-33 DRADEV
+33 
-39 LGYSIKDICFSDEEK
+39 
-54 LGLTEF
+54 
-60 TQPAILTM
+60 
-68 SIAAMKV
+68 
-75 LQENGINA
+75 
-83 DMTAGLSLGEYSAL
+83 
-97 VASGAMKFEE
+97 
-107 AVALVQKRGKFM
+107 M

-128 EDVKGVLLDALELLE
+128 EDVREVLLDALELLE

-153 LADTGLKQT
+153 LRDEESGKTE
-162 KVYKCAGRVKDLRA
+162 VRKCAGRVSDLRA
-176 ICESEKLITECGI
+176 ICASEKVVSQCGI

-198 GVNDTNAHPHQV
+198 GVNDCNAHPHQV

-228 ADYELESVLKSET
+228 ADYDLADTLKSET
-241 DSEVVAALLNKFYT
+241 DSEVVAALLNRFYE
-255 GDPDEAIK
+255 GKPEEAIK

-279 EDHQGEIYS
+279 EDQKDVIYS
-288 VRNVSPIVAT
+288 TRNVSPIVAT
-298 LCKEGAML
+298 ICKEGAML

-331 AKDAIVLKDFNGNQV
+331 SADKLTLTDFDGNEVLPK
-346 EPDYLE
+346 YLT
-352 VDWELNNAGKN
+352 VDWELNSAGKN

-369 EKEIMEQPDAIER
+369 EKEIMEQPEAIEN
-382 TITNRITSGMPDF
+382 TIRNRIVGGMPDF

-400 PDEIFTQCER
+400 PDTLFTECEHICI
-410 VNIIACGTAMH
+410 VACGTAMH
-421 AGLVAQALIKSILH
+421 AGLVAQALVKSILH
-435 MHIDVD
+435 MHIEVQ

-449 DPVIDEKS
+449 DPVIDEKT

-477 AKKRGAKCLSIIN
+477 AKNRGAKCLAIIN

-529 IVAKMAQLRGV
+529 IVARMAHSRGV
-540 FSQEETQSFIREL
+540 FDDAQTQSFVREL
-553 QRTPDV
+553 QRTPEV
-559 MKKVLEGRQEIHK
+559 MKKVLERRRDIHVVAK
-572 LANKVLEAKDL
+572 KVLGAKDL

-630 PVVAAVTQ
+630 PVVATVTQ

-650 EVRSRGASCS
+650 EVKSRGADVVVFIKESIAGDLAKEYEIFTLPDMRDEFMVLPTS
-660 LSRKV
+660 VALQLLAYYVSSDKGFDVDKPRNLAKV
-665 LQKISTV
+665 VTV
-672 HMIPS
+672 E
-677 ICRICRMNLW
+677 

>member
-1 MKTVF
+1 
-6 MFSGQGAQYAGMGK
+6 
-20 DLYENYAVAKEVF
+20 
-33 DRADEV
+33 
-39 LGYSIKDICFSDEEK
+39 
-54 LGLTEF
+54 
-60 TQPAILTM
+60 
-68 SIAAMKV
+68 
-75 LQENGINA
+75 
-83 DMTAGLSLGEYSAL
+83 
-97 VASGAMKFEE
+97 
-107 AVALVQKRGKFM
+107 M
-119 CGIIGYTGS
+119 CGIIGYTGPL
-128 EDVKGVLLDALELLE
+128 EAKDVLLKGLAGLE

-153 LADTGLKQT
+153 LRDEESGKTE
-162 KVYKCAGRVKDLRA
+162 VRKCAGRVSDLRA
-176 ICESEKLITECGI
+176 ICASEKVVSQCGI

-198 GVNDTNAHPHQV
+198 GVNDCNAHPHQV

-228 ADYELESVLKSET
+228 ADYDLADTLKSET
-241 DSEVVAALLNKFYT
+241 DSEVVAALLNRFYE
-255 GDPDEAIK
+255 GKPEEAIK

-279 EDHQGEIYS
+279 EDQKDVIYS
-288 VRNVSPIVAT
+288 TRNVSPIVAT
-298 LCKEGAML
+298 ICKEGAML

-331 AKDAIVLKDFNGNQV
+331 SADKLTLTDFDGNEVLPK
-346 EPDYLE
+346 YLT
-352 VDWELNNAGKN
+352 VDWELNSAGKN

-369 EKEIMEQPDAIER
+369 EKEIMEQPEAIEN
-382 TITNRITSGMPDF
+382 TIRNRIVGGMPDF

-400 PDEIFTQCER
+400 PDTLFTECEHICI
-410 VNIIACGTAMH
+410 VACGTAMH
-421 AGLVAQALIKSILH
+421 AGLVAQALVKSILH
-435 MHIDVD
+435 MHIEVQ

-449 DPVIDEKS
+449 DPVIDEKT

-477 AKKRGAKCLSIIN
+477 AKNRGAKCLAIIN

-529 IVAKMAQLRGV
+529 IVARMAHSRGV
-540 FSQEETQSFIREL
+540 FDDAQTQSFVREL
-553 QRTPDV
+553 QRTPEV
-559 MKKVLEGRQEIHK
+559 MKKVLERRRDIHVVAK
-572 LANKVLEAKDL
+572 KVLGARDL

-630 PVVAAVTQ
+630 PVVATVTQ

-650 EVRSRGASCS
+650 EVKSRGADVVVFIKESIAGDLAKEYEIFTLPDMQDEFMVLPAS
-660 LSRKV
+660 VALQLLAYYVSSDKGFDVDKPRNLAKV
-665 LQKISTV
+665 VTV
-672 HMIPS
+672 E
-677 ICRICRMNLW
+677 

>member
-1 MKTVF
+1 
-6 MFSGQGAQYAGMGK
+6 
-20 DLYENYAVAKEVF
+20 
-33 DRADEV
+33 
-39 LGYSIKDICFSDEEK
+39 
-54 LGLTEF
+54 
-60 TQPAILTM
+60 
-68 SIAAMKV
+68 
-75 LQENGINA
+75 
-83 DMTAGLSLGEYSAL
+83 
-97 VASGAMKFEE
+97 
-107 AVALVQKRGKFM
+107 M

-128 EDVKGVLLDALELLE
+128 ESVKEVLLDALELLE

-153 LADTGLKQT
+153 MSDEEAKQT
-162 KVYKCAGRVKDLRA
+162 KILKCAGRVSDLRA
-176 ICESEKLITECGI
+176 ICASEKMMANCGI

-198 GVNDTNAHPHQV
+198 GVNDVNAHPHQV
-210 GKVTLVHNGI
+210 GQVTLVHNGI
-220 IENYRELI
+220 VENYRELI
-228 ADYELESVLKSET
+228 ADYDLQDTLHSET
-241 DSEVVAALLNKFYT
+241 DSEVVAALLDHYYD
-255 GDPDEAIK
+255 GDPAEAIK

-279 EDHQGEIYS
+279 ADRPDVIYS
-288 VRNVSPIVAT
+288 TRNVSPIVAT
-298 LCKEGAML
+298 LCDEGAML

-326 HILKL
+326 HVLEL
-331 AKDAIVLKDFNGNQV
+331 HRDAIRLFDFEGREV
-346 EPDYLE
+346 EPEYLT
-352 VDWELNNAGKN
+352 VDWELNSAGKG

-382 TITNRITSGMPDF
+382 TIAGRIAGGFPDF
-395 TADGV
+395 SAEGV
-400 PDEIFTQCER
+400 PDSLFTECER
-410 VNIIACGTAMH
+410 INIIACGTAMH
-421 AGLVAQALIKSILH
+421 AGLVAQALVKSILH

-449 DPVIDEKS
+449 DPIIDEKT

-477 AKKRGAKCLSIIN
+477 ARKRGAKCLSIIN

-516 TKAYTTQLAVFYL
+516 TKAYTTQLSVFYL

-540 FSQEETQSFIREL
+540 FSTEQTQSFIREL
-553 QRTPDV
+553 QRTPRA
-559 MKKVLEGRQEIHK
+559 MKKVLEKRRDIHV
-572 LANKVLEAKDL
+572 LAKKVLEAKDL

-630 PVVAAVTQ
+630 PVVASVTQ

-645 LSNIK
+645 LSNIR
-650 EVRSRGASCS
+650 EVKSRGADV
-660 LSRKV
+660 V
-665 LQKISTV
+665 LMRFSA
-672 HMIPS
+672 
-677 ICRICRMNLW
+677 CRTCRMNLW

>member
-1 MKTVF
+1 
-6 MFSGQGAQYAGMGK
+6 
-20 DLYENYAVAKEVF
+20 
-33 DRADEV
+33 
-39 LGYSIKDICFSDEEK
+39 
-54 LGLTEF
+54 
-60 TQPAILTM
+60 
-68 SIAAMKV
+68 
-75 LQENGINA
+75 
-83 DMTAGLSLGEYSAL
+83 
-97 VASGAMKFEE
+97 
-107 AVALVQKRGKFM
+107 M

-128 EDVKGVLLDALELLE
+128 EDVREVLLDALELLE

-153 LADTGLKQT
+153 LRDEESGKTE
-162 KVYKCAGRVKDLRA
+162 VRKCAGRVSDLRA
-176 ICESEKLITECGI
+176 ICASEKVVSQCGI

-198 GVNDTNAHPHQV
+198 GVNDCNAHPHQV

-228 ADYELESVLKSET
+228 VDYDLADTLKSET
-241 DSEVVAALLNKFYT
+241 DSEVVAALLNRFYE
-255 GDPDEAIK
+255 GKPEEAIK

-279 EDHQGEIYS
+279 EDQKDVIYS
-288 VRNVSPIVAT
+288 TRNVSPIVAT
-298 LCKEGAML
+298 ICKEGAML

-331 AKDAIVLKDFNGNQV
+331 SADKLTLTDFDGNEVLPK
-346 EPDYLE
+346 YLT
-352 VDWELNNAGKN
+352 VDWELNSAGKN

-369 EKEIMEQPDAIER
+369 EKEIMEQPEAIEN
-382 TITNRITSGMPDF
+382 TIRNRIVGGMPDF

-400 PDEIFTQCER
+400 PDTLFTECEHICI
-410 VNIIACGTAMH
+410 VACGTAMH
-421 AGLVAQALIKSILH
+421 AGLVAQALVKSILH
-435 MHIDVD
+435 MHIEVQ

-449 DPVIDEKS
+449 DPVIDEKT

-477 AKKRGAKCLSIIN
+477 AKNRGAKCLAIIN

-529 IVAKMAQLRGV
+529 IVARMAHSRGV
-540 FSQEETQSFIREL
+540 FDDAQTQSFVREL
-553 QRTPDV
+553 QRTPEV
-559 MKKVLEGRQEIHK
+559 MKKVLGRRRDIHVVAK
-572 LANKVLEAKDL
+572 KVLGAKDL

-630 PVVAAVTQ
+630 PVVATVTQ

-650 EVRSRGASCS
+650 EVKSRGADVVVFIKESIAGDLAKEYEIFTLPDMQDEFMVLPAS
-660 LSRKV
+660 VALQLLAYYVSSDKGFDVDKPRNLAKV
-665 LQKISTV
+665 VTV
-672 HMIPS
+672 E
-677 ICRICRMNLW
+677 

>member
-1 MKTVF
+1 
-6 MFSGQGAQYAGMGK
+6 
-20 DLYENYAVAKEVF
+20 
-33 DRADEV
+33 
-39 LGYSIKDICFSDEEK
+39 
-54 LGLTEF
+54 
-60 TQPAILTM
+60 
-68 SIAAMKV
+68 
-75 LQENGINA
+75 
-83 DMTAGLSLGEYSAL
+83 
-97 VASGAMKFEE
+97 
-107 AVALVQKRGKFM
+107 M

-128 EDVKGVLLDALELLE
+128 EDVREVLLDALELLE

-153 LADTGLKQT
+153 LRDEESGKTE
-162 KVYKCAGRVKDLRA
+162 VRKCAGRVSDLRA
-176 ICESEKLITECGI
+176 ICASEKVVSQCGI

-198 GVNDTNAHPHQV
+198 GVNDCNAHPHQV

-228 ADYELESVLKSET
+228 ADYDLADTLKSET
-241 DSEVVAALLNKFYT
+241 DSEVVAALLNRFYE
-255 GDPDEAIK
+255 GNPEEAIK

-279 EDHQGEIYS
+279 EDQKDVIYS
-288 VRNVSPIVAT
+288 TRNVSPIVAT
-298 LCKEGAML
+298 ICKEGAML

-331 AKDAIVLKDFNGNQV
+331 SADKLTLTDFDGNEVLPK
-346 EPDYLE
+346 YLT
-352 VDWELNNAGKN
+352 VDWELNSAGKN

-369 EKEIMEQPDAIER
+369 EKEIMEQPEAIEN
-382 TITNRITSGMPDF
+382 TIRNRIVGGMPDF

-400 PDEIFTQCER
+400 PDTLFTECEHICI
-410 VNIIACGTAMH
+410 VACGTAMH
-421 AGLVAQALIKSILH
+421 AGLVAQALVKSILH
-435 MHIDVD
+435 MHIEVQ

-449 DPVIDEKS
+449 DPVIDEKT

-477 AKKRGAKCLSIIN
+477 AKNRGAKCLAIIN

-529 IVAKMAQLRGV
+529 IVARMAHSRGV
-540 FSQEETQSFIREL
+540 FDDAQTQSFVREL
-553 QRTPDV
+553 QRTPEV
-559 MKKVLEGRQEIHK
+559 MKKVLERRRDIHVVAK
-572 LANKVLEAKDL
+572 KVLGARDL

-630 PVVAAVTQ
+630 PVVATVTQ

-650 EVRSRGASCS
+650 EVKSRGADVVVFIKESIAGDLAKEYEIFTLPDMRDEFMVLPAS
-660 LSRKV
+660 VALQLLAYYVSSDKGFDVDKPRNLAKV
-665 LQKISTV
+665 VTV
-672 HMIPS
+672 E
-677 ICRICRMNLW
+677 